1 MINSHQA
8 MTEPQNAAD
17 WRGIEALVR
26 EAMALVRDLTLSRD
40 NLTIVSLTHS
50 TVTSLHPECSLSSCT
65 RTHSAVTVLDL
76 LLYTSPHSLLL
87 QEL

>member
-1 MINSHQA
+1 LNVITAVINSHQA

-40 NLTIVSLTHS
+40 NLR
-50 TVTSLHPECSLSSCT
+50 E
-65 RTHSAVTVLDL
+65 RVLFIGTEFSI
-76 LLYTSPHSLLL
+76 LYTFMHSPA
-87 QEL
+87 